1 MLVDHEE
8 EKFYTIIREPVWVI
22 IGSARVFLFFFL
34 LLTEHSKVSRRR
46 EFRFF
51 ARENTIYAIYD
62 NYSRLGREVFVRSK
76 RNERDK
82 YIFVRIASREEF
94 FPSLVSN
101 PNYFIRTQRSER
113 AISDNFRH
121 VIK

>member
-1 MLVDHEE
+1 MLVDHEG

-62 NYSRLGREVFVRSK
+62 NYSRLGREVFVRTK

-82 YIFVRIASREEF
+82 YIFVRI
-94 FPSLVSN
+94 LVSN

-113 AISDNFRH
+113 AISDNNRH

>member
-1 MLVDHEE
+1 MLVDHEG

-82 YIFVRIASREEF
+82 YIFESRVEKNF
-94 FPSLVSN
+94 SLPSFP
-101 PNYFIRTQRSER
+101 IRTILFALNDPNVQFQT
-113 AISDNFRH
+113 IIDT
-121 VIK
+121 

>member
-1 MLVDHEE
+1 MLVDHEG

-62 NYSRLGREVFVRSK
+62 NYSRLGREFCLFVRNVT
-76 RNERDK
+76 NEIN
-82 YIFVRIASREEF
+82 IFSFESRVEKNF
-94 FPSLVSN
+94 SLPSFP
-101 PNYFIRTQRSER
+101 IRTILFALNDPNVQFQT
-113 AISDNFRH
+113 IIDT
-121 VIK
+121 